1 MQVTTRSAE
10 MKELREAMQQ
20 DINAVSK
27 IADTIKKRLQDLDKA
42 NEQALKR
49 KVRPPA
55 LRDRVCAEANGFLA
69 AG

>member
-49 KVRPPA
+49 KVRPPP
-55 LRDRVCAEANGFLA
+55 G
-69 AG
+69 